1 VDVREANDD
10 RRVNGQVRTI
20 VVGVDGSER
29 ALEALGFA
37 ARLAQA
43 TGARLVVAGVYEY
56 RSPWRRLGSGDR
68 AMSIARE
75 AAAAARAGCDIR
87 IAPAPS
93 VAAGLKEIAA
103 AESADLLVV
112 GSRHRGHLG
121 EALPGRVGHGLLSDP
136 PCPIVLVA
144 VGERARLLRHV
155 GVLPGDEQDGPRA
168 VALAAAL
175 ASATGAGLRIYEP
188 RDGWPVYRSIAESTG
203 VRDVERA
210 PSAADDVA
218 AGRLDALVVP
228 DWPHGLM
235 GRLRPGGRPA
245 PNPPGRCVLI
255 VAPPRAHAPAA
266 GAPAQLPVT
275 VR

>member
-1 VDVREANDD
+1 MI

-20 VVGVDGSER
+20 VVGVDGSQR
-29 ALEALGFA
+29 ALEALGLA
-37 ARLAQA
+37 SRLAQA

-68 AMSIARE
+68 ALALARD
-75 AAAAARAGCDIR
+75 AAAAARASCDIR

-93 VAAGLKEIAA
+93 VAAGLREIAA
-103 AESADLLVV
+103 AESAELLVV

-121 EALPGRVGHGLLSDP
+121 EALPGRVGHGLLRDP
-136 PCPIVLVA
+136 PCPIMLVA
-144 VGERARLLRHV
+144 VGEPVRPLRHV
-155 GVLPGDEQDGPRA
+155 GVLPGDELDGPRA
-168 VALAAAL
+168 VALAAVL
-175 ASATGAGLRIYEP
+175 AVATGAGLRIYEP
-188 RDGWPVYRSIAESTG
+188 GDGWPVYRSMAESAG
-203 VRDVERA
+203 ARDADQA

-235 GRLRPGGRPA
+235 GRLRRRGRPA

-255 VAPPRAHAPAA
+255 VAPPRAHAPAP
-266 GAPAQLPVT
+266 GAPAQHPAS